1 MFVQDAASTTLKE
14 VNLDLPIEL
23 ICGND
28 FAAPDCVIGFLD
40 PAPGLE
46 QVNLNRDQSQ
56 PSSVPAGTPD
66 AFACLYIAELL
77 TAEQEH
83 HLFRKMNYLKY
94 LAEQIRKEIPQH
106 SKKRLNKKSK
116 SKISMLHH
124 YLQEA
129 LVIRNYIIT
138 ANLRLVISIA
148 KKLVDVNNPLEDL
161 FAQGTVPLI
170 RSVEIFDFERGTR
183 FSTYATWAVRNHLY
197 RVTGK
202 TRKHYQKFVTGD
214 TGYFESCSDERA
226 GRRTSQTTQTHVYG
240 LLGSVIDKLSHRD
253 QIIISERFGLFNTE
267 SSPKTFREIGLSLG
281 ISTERVRQL
290 LHRSLEKLQD
300 FLEEKDFELTL

>member
-1 MFVQDAASTTLKE
+1 MLAQGDVSKIFNKI
-14 VNLDLPIEL
+14 DLESPIEL
-23 ICGND
+23 ISADNFSD
-28 FAAPDCVIGFLD
+28 PDQASCFLD

-46 QVNLNRDQSQ
+46 QIDSGYYQT
-56 PSSVPAGTPD
+56 PSKNSVPAGTPD
-66 AFACLYIAELL
+66 AFACLYATDLL

-94 LAEQIRKEIPQH
+94 LAEQIRIQLLNR
-106 SKKRLNKKSK
+106 SSQKRTETLQN
-116 SKISMLHH
+116 

-129 LVIRNYIIT
+129 LAIRNYIIT

-148 KKLVDVNNPLEDL
+148 KKLVDINNPLEDL

-170 RSVEIFDFERGTR
+170 RAVEIFDFERGTR

-197 RVTGK
+197 RLTGK
-202 TRKHYQKFVTGD
+202 SRRHYQNFVTGD
-214 TGYFESCSDERA
+214 TGYFESCSDHRA
-226 GRRTSQTTQTHVYG
+226 GRLTSETTQTQVYG
-240 LLGSVIDKLSHRD
+240 LLGSVIDTLSQRD

-290 LHRSLEKLQD
+290 LHRSLEKLQGCLD
-300 FLEEKDFELTL
+300 EKDFELTL